1 MAVQRTTIDGLLV
14 VDSALIEDVRGF
26 FRESY
31 RRSELESVLG
41 RAVELRQANHS
52 RSGVGVLRGFHAE
65 PWDKLVYVPR
75 GVALCAVADVRPDS
89 ATFGEV
95 LQFELGDSSAGR
107 IRLFIARGLANAFQA
122 LEETDYVNDVSE
134 EFTADGRHGFAWDDP
149 DLGVRWP
156 LHPPV
161 LSAADANQPTLRSVF
176 PDHPRF
182 VNHAAI

>member
-1 MAVQRTTIDGLLV
+1 MTVQRTTIDGLLV
-14 VDSALIEDVRGF
+14 VDSPLVEDARGF

-41 RAVELRQANHS
+41 RVVELRQANHS

-75 GVALCAVADVRPDS
+75 GRALCAVGDVRPDS
-89 ATFGEV
+89 PTFGET
-95 LQFELGDSSAGR
+95 LQFELGDGPAGR
-107 IRLFIARGLANAFQA
+107 IRLFIAQGLANAFQA
-122 LEETDYVNDVSE
+122 LEDTDYVNDVSE
-134 EFTADGRHGFAWDDP
+134 EFTADGRRGFAWDDP

-156 LHPPV
+156 LHPPL
-161 LSAADANQPTLRSVF
+161 LSEADASQPTLRSVF

-182 VNHAAI
+182 ANHPAI

>member
-1 MAVQRTTIDGLLV
+1 MTVQRTTIDGLLV
-14 VDSALIEDVRGF
+14 VDSPLIEDARGF

-31 RRSELESVLG
+31 RCSELQDALG
-41 RAVELRQANHS
+41 RSVDFRQANHS
-52 RSGVGVLRGFHAE
+52 RSHAGVLRGFHAE

-75 GVALCAVADVRPDS
+75 GRAFYVVADVRPS
-89 ATFGEV
+89 SSNFGEV
-95 LQFELGDSSAGR
+95 LGFELGDLAGGR
-107 IRLFIARGLANAFQA
+107 RRLFIARGLANAFQA

-134 EFTADGRHGFAWDDP
+134 EFTAVGRHGFAWDDP

-161 LSAADANQPTLRSVF
+161 LSQTDAGQPTLRSVF

-182 VNHAAI
+182 VNHPAR